1 MVRPSGPRPAGFALE
16 DPMQRHA
23 RMVPFAAAAA
33 LRAPAIAAG
42 AVAAASPVVGHVYVN
57 ANTSGHNTIAGFDR
71 HADGSLTPLAGS
83 PFEAGGAGARMPFRS
98 PRGPPEAARRP
109 DLLPAH
115 PRGHPIPGPR
125 LPPSGG
131 P

>member
-83 PFEAGGAGARMPFRS
+83 PFEAGGAGARQPVGP
-98 PRGPPEAARRP
+98 PRGPPGTGGRR
-109 DLLPAH
+109 DLLAAG
-115 PRGHPIPGPR
+115 PRGHPNSRLR

-131 P
+131 

>member
-83 PFEAGGAGARMPFRS
+83 PFEAGGAGAGLPVGS
-98 PRGPPEAARRP
+98 PGGPPGAGRRP
-109 DLLPAH
+109 DPPPA
-115 PRGHPIPGPR
+115 GPR
-125 LPPSGG
+125 HQPNSPA
-131 P
+131 